1 MATGGGAEIDQMLQ
15 HSRFMRFKTFF
26 LPLQIYTLLSW
37 AAINRLV
44 LIEEKE
50 TKTKN
55 KTRKQKPLPLDNI
68 GRLKMIALIRCGQG
82 GQKARQ
88 VCTHSSCCPQPGAR
102 GRWLWAGCRARSS
115 LVEPSSHLGLQGK
128 DSAGARPRLASGQQP
143 CFFKDNT

>member
-1 MATGGGAEIDQMLQ
+1 MGEQRQIRCSSTQGVHEIQN
-15 HSRFMRFKTFF
+15 FF
-26 LPLQIYTLLSW
+26 LPLQTYTLLSW
-37 AAINRLV
+37 AAINRVV

-82 GQKARQ
+82 GQKACQ

-102 GRWLWAGCRARSS
+102 GRWLWAGCRAGSS
-115 LVEPSSHLGLQGK
+115 LVEPTSHLGLQEK
-128 DSAGARPRLASGQQP
+128 ITLGQGP
-143 CFFKDNT
+143 GWLLVTAMFL

>member
-1 MATGGGAEIDQMLQ
+1 MATGGGAETDVPALKV
-15 HSRFMRFKTFF
+15 FMRFKTFF
-26 LPLQIYTLLSW
+26 LPLQTYTLLSW
-37 AAINRLV
+37 AAINRVV

-102 GRWLWAGCRARSS
+102 GRWLWAGCRAGSS
-115 LVEPSSHLGLQGK
+115 LVEPTSHLGLQGK
-128 DSAGARPRLASGQQP
+128 ITLGQGP
-143 CFFKDNT
+143 GWLLVTAMFL